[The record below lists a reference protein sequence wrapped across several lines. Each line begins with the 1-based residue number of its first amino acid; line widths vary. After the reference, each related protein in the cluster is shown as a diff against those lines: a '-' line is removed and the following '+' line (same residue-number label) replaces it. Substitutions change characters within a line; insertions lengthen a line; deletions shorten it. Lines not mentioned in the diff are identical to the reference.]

1 MANVR
6 QPAEARRD
14 EADERAPEIMGPSE
28 GRLGMVTRLTGA
40 LLRAAGIMALIA
52 MPYLIL
58 PGTVADTTQIVV
70 FLALIA
76 GIFTLVEYVSAAP
89 SVIEFRNAPPFNR
102 LRFMALFAT
111 VMAMALILRGQVDP
125 TTLTRFVDVA
135 GSRIGAM
142 IDFPYS
148 PVRLVLL
155 ILPRDADAAL
165 VENLR
170 TAAGISYLT
179 SLVMLGVFM
188 AFIRFRDWPVRDGA
202 FNVWVN
208 LPTFD
213 PTAGGDVVDRLNRD
227 AHVNLILG
235 FLLPFMIPA
244 AMRLAS
250 HLIDPISLA
259 DPFTMIWTMTA
270 WAFLPASL
278 LMRGIALLRVAQL
291 ITDQRRRAFAEA
303 NHLQPV

>member
-1 MANVR
+1 
-6 QPAEARRD
+6 
-14 EADERAPEIMGPSE
+14 
-28 GRLGMVTRLTGA
+28 MVTRLTGA
-40 LLRAAGIMALIA
+40 LLRAAAIMALIT

-58 PGTVADTTQIVV
+58 PGTAADTSQIVV
-70 FLALIA
+70 LLALIA

-89 SVIEFRNAPPFNR
+89 SVIEFRDAPPFNR
-102 LRFMALFAT
+102 LRFLALFVT
-111 VMAMALILRGQVDP
+111 VLAMAMIQRGHVDP
-125 TTLTRFVDVA
+125 STLTRVFDVT

-155 ILPRDADAAL
+155 ILPPAADAAL

-179 SLVMLGVFM
+179 SLVMLLVFVTL
-188 AFIRFRDWPVRDGA
+188 IRFRDWPVRDGA

-213 PTAGGDVVDRLNRD
+213 PTAGGDVVERLNRD

-244 AMRLAS
+244 AMKLAS
-250 HLIDPISLA
+250 DMIDPISLA
-259 DPFTMIWTMTA
+259 DPFTLIWTMTA

-303 NHLQPV
+303 NRLQPV